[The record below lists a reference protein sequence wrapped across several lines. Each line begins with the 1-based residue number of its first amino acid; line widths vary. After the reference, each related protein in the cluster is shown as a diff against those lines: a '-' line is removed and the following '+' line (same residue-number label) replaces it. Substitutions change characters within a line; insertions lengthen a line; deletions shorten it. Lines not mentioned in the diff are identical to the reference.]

1 MNTRKNCLIHKIK
14 KNKIRLF
21 LIGATVAQT
30 SLNLFIYP
38 TQYVNIPITC
48 HRNPVEVDDNL
59 SICCK
64 KVRNDAVTGNLKD
77 KLHVPYEHPNHHAFS
92 THYSE

>member
-1 MNTRKNCLIHKIK
+1 M
-14 KNKIRLF
+14 
-21 LIGATVAQT
+21 AQT
-30 SLNLFIYP
+30 SLNLFIYPTQYVNIPIVCKYTYNMSSNVIYP

-59 SICCK
+59 TICCK

-77 KLHVPYEHPNHHAFS
+77 RLHVPYEHPNHHAFS

>member
-30 SLNLFIYP
+30 PLNLFIYP

-64 KVRNDAVTGNLKD
+64 K
-77 KLHVPYEHPNHHAFS
+77 S
-92 THYSE
+92 

>member
-1 MNTRKNCLIHKIK
+1 M
-14 KNKIRLF
+14 
-21 LIGATVAQT
+21 AQT

-59 SICCK
+59 TICCK
-64 KVRNDAVTGNLKD
+64 KVINDAVTGNLKD